1 MKSNAFTKQSRSAF
15 TLIELLVVIA
25 IIAILAAM
33 LLPALSKAKMKAITV
48 NCMSNYKQ
56 LGLAWIMYAGDNNER
71 LASNWDKNPS
81 TSPARYLNWTCP
93 STTLDWGAN
102 AADFDTATTI
112 TVDQTTMGTQVT
124 ALMGT
129 YVAKSVKVFVCPAD
143 RYVASAQAS
152 LATQYGMTSRV
163 RSCAMDGAMGDG
175 GKYYAT
181 VWTGSYYNVKKT
193 SDMHTPG
200 PSGCWVL
207 TDENPDCNDDACF
220 FVNPA
225 DATTPSLGWTELP
238 GALHGNGS
246 GLVFADGHAE
256 IHVWKG
262 SDVLVPVRYINN
274 PTLTISAS
282 DTADQNDL
290 AWFALHTPT
299 N

>member
-1 MKSNAFTKQSRSAF
+1 
-15 TLIELLVVIA
+15 
-25 IIAILAAM
+25 
-33 LLPALSKAKMKAITV
+33 
-48 NCMSNYKQ
+48 
-56 LGLAWIMYAGDNNER
+56 
-71 LASNWDKNPS
+71 
-81 TSPARYLNWTCP
+81 
-93 STTLDWGAN
+93 
-102 AADFDTATTI
+102 
-112 TVDQTTMGTQVT
+112 
-124 ALMGT
+124 
-129 YVAKSVKVFVCPAD
+129 
-143 RYVASAQAS
+143 
-152 LATQYGMTSRV
+152 
-163 RSCAMDGAMGDG
+163 MDGAMGDG